1 MPRKLRVKTDYHT
14 NKKQVF
20 CIGCKG
26 IPARYGGFE
35 TFMEN
40 LTLYRKSD
48 KIRYHV
54 AAISNE
60 DSRYEYNGAKCYN
73 VKVPEIGSAKAIIY
87 DIKALSRAI
96 KYCQER
102 PAIKEPVFFIMA
114 CRIGPFI
121 RHYKKKIEQLGGKLF
136 VNPDGHDWERRKW
149 SAPVRKYWKLS
160 ERLMIRYADKI
171 ICDSQEIEKY
181 IRHEYKRYN
190 PDTRFIAYGADLQRS
205 NIADTD
211 VRFTDWL
218 AEHNTQPK
226 EYYLVVGR
234 FVKENN
240 FDIII
245 REFMQSKTK
254 RKLLIITTENRKL
267 LEEIDGRLEFQKD
280 GRVQI
285 VDPIYDRQLL
295 KKIRE
300 RAFANI
306 HGHEV
311 GGTNPSLLE
320 ALASTELNLIYD
332 IGYNREVAQEAA
344 IYWNKVEGNLADAI
358 ANAEIM
364 ADQIIHDYGNAA
376 KKRISDD
383 YTWGSI
389 AEKYESI
396 FISGK

>member
-1 MPRKLRVKTDYHT
+1 MPRKLRAKTDYHT

-40 LTLYRKSD
+40 LTLYKKSD

-96 KYCQER
+96 RYCQER

-114 CRIGPFI
+114 CRIGPFVC
-121 RHYKKKIEQLGGKLF
+121 HYKKKIKKLGGMLF

-149 SAPVRKYWKLS
+149 SAPVRMYWKFS
-160 ERLMIRYADKI
+160 ERLMIKHADKV
-171 ICDSQEIEKY
+171 ICDSREIEKY
-181 IRHEYKRYN
+181 IQQEYLAYS
-190 PDTRFIAYGADLQRS
+190 PDTTFIAYGADLSKSTYS
-205 NIADTD
+205 NDDI
-211 VRFTDWL
+211 RFTEWL
-218 AEHNTQPK
+218 LEHGTSPK
-226 EYYLVVGR
+226 GYYLVVGR

-245 REFMQSKTK
+245 REFMKSSTDKS
-254 RKLLIITTENRKL
+254 LIIITTENRKL
-267 LEEIDGRLEFQKD
+267 LEEIDKKYQFNKD
-280 GRVQI
+280 DRI
-285 VDPIYDRQLL
+285 EITDSIYDTQLL

-300 RAFANI
+300 EAYAYI

-320 ALASTELNLIYD
+320 ALASTEVNLVLGVD
-332 IGYNREVAQEAA
+332 YNKEV
-344 IYWNKVEGNLADAI
+344 VD
-358 ANAEIM
+358 
-364 ADQIIHDYGNAA
+364 NAA
-376 KKRISDD
+376 VSWSKEEGSLAECIELTEAMDDSTRRDYSEKAKNRIRGYYNWDCI
-383 YTWGSI
+383 TF
-389 AEKYESI
+389 EYEQLFLNDI
-396 FISGK
+396 